1 MAGHRASRGAGAGYT
16 TGASRGAPACG
27 GRWILPIVVAWDG
40 LQGARSRFWR
50 SVAWPAVRASILS
63 AAGIVLVS
71 LALFALLAPTRPWTM
86 TDIVD
91 LIEAREPDARDITKR
106 RFDRE
111 TGYHGERPS
120 K

>member
-1 MAGHRASRGAGAGYT
+1 MVADANAA
-16 TGASRGAPACG
+16 AAC
-27 GRWILPIVVAWDG
+27 
-40 LQGARSRFWR
+40 
-50 SVAWPAVRASILS
+50 PAVRASTCS

-86 TDIVD
+86 TEIVD
-91 LIEAREPDARDITKR
+91 SIEAREPDAWDITKR

-111 TGYHGERPS
+111 AGYHGERPS